1 MKKDKYYPLPP
12 NVTIKES
19 EIHGLGLF
27 STDIISAGTNL
38 GLSHIK
44 NIEYQHGMI
53 RTPLGGFV
61 NHTEEP
67 NCELIDIGPDIYLI
81 TTQDIMPE
89 EELTLKYKTYEI

>member
-1 MKKDKYYPLPP
+1 
-12 NVTIKES
+12 
-19 EIHGLGLF
+19 
-27 STDIISAGTNL
+27 
-38 GLSHIK
+38 
-44 NIEYQHGMI
+44 MI